1 MLLDKV
7 RGLIADQMGLPVDQV
22 KAESRFIE
30 DLGAD
35 SLDLVE
41 MLMTVE
47 SEWGLL
53 IDDDDM
59 KRFTT
64 VESVVNYIAEKT
76 E

>member
-7 RGLIADQMGLPVDQV
+7 RGLIAEQMGLPVEQV
-22 KAESRFIE
+22 KADSRFIE

-47 SEWGLL
+47 SEWGLI

-59 KRFTT
+59 KKFTT
-64 VESVVNYIAEKT
+64 VESVADYIAEKT
-76 E
+76 K

>member
-7 RGLIADQMGLPVDQV
+7 RGLIAEQMGLPVDQV